1 MAKTD
6 GATKQEVK
14 NLSDP
19 VDGSTRISMVQ
30 GEDNLLD
37 IREYIRTLTKFWWL
51 IAICIGVG
59 GYLGIRDLH
68 AFKPQSIAKMIVLP
82 VGGGGGGDS
91 GEKSGGGGILA
102 SISSLALGGSS
113 GPGNFDLLLYEM
125 SSLQLARIL
134 QEKYGLMQKVYSG
147 SWSEETKQW
156 IVPKND
162 SSEYIKSF
170 DRYLN
175 VPVWTPPT
183 IENLAEFV
191 KGKLKVEQIRSS
203 AYQEIRFV
211 DHDPEFALWMLN
223 TVFKEALGMVRDRQ
237 RNQQK
242 IRRELIQRR
251 LSETPISEFKSALVE
266 MLAREIRSE
275 LLISDKLPFAAE
287 VIEIPFISTEKTT
300 PDRNRLVY
308 LKMVIG
314 GAFAGLIVLVW
325 MLYRRE

>member
-1 MAKTD
+1 MSKTD

-14 NLSDP
+14 NLSEP
-19 VDGSTRISMVQ
+19 ADGSPRISMVQ

-68 AFKPQSIAKMIVLP
+68 AFKSQSIAKMIVLP
-82 VGGGGGGDS
+82 VGDGGGN
-91 GEKSGGGGILA
+91 SGGSSANSGILA

-113 GPGNFDLLLYEM
+113 GPGKFDMLLYEM
-125 SSLQLARIL
+125 SSLQLARAV
-134 QEKYGLMQKVYSG
+134 QKKYGLMQKVYSG
-147 SWSEETKQW
+147 SWNEETKQW
-156 IVPKND
+156 VAPKD
-162 SSEYIKSF
+162 GSSEYRKSI

-175 VPVWTPPT
+175 VPVWAQPT
-183 IENLAEFV
+183 IENLAAYI
-191 KGKLKVEQIRSS
+191 KAKLKVEQIRSS

-211 DHDPEFALWMLN
+211 DRDPEFALWMLN
-223 TVFKEALGMVRDRQ
+223 TVFDEALKIVRERE
-237 RNQQK
+237 RNQQQ

-251 LSETPISEFKSALVE
+251 LSETPISEFKSALADL
-266 MLAREIRSE
+266 LAGEIRKE

-287 VIEIPFISTEKTT
+287 VIETPFVSTEKTT

-314 GAFAGLIVLVW
+314 GAIAGLIVLIW